1 MVIHTVRA
9 ALTARLILFMRLIT
23 VSLMTAPLLVQ
34 AEGIWQRMTTPA
46 YGLWSLGGV
55 AKDSL
60 FRDVRPTLAPAL
72 LVFGGYGDVFIEANR
87 FGYSLYR
94 DGTSFA
100 SVIGNFR
107 SHTSLSREQIN
118 ASQVLS
124 RYRLETRNN
133 ALEVGIQV
141 GRRLPLGWIGRAA
154 LLQDVSSAHGSRE
167 GELLFYRRDQSGP
180 VRLLTTVGAQYQ
192 SQRFNDYYF
201 GIDASE
207 LADPAVQ
214 QGYRPAAGFSAELE
228 MIATYDITIH
238 ANQSWGFYAGFRH
251 FYYGREVADSPLTK
265 GSLVQQYFIGL
276 GRYF

>member
-9 ALTARLILFMRLIT
+9 ALIAAVALTTA
-23 VSLMTAPLLVQ
+23 SSLVQ
-34 AEGIWQRMTTPA
+34 AEGIWQRVTAPA

-60 FRDVRPTLAPAL
+60 FRDVQPTLAPAL
-72 LVFGGYGDVFIEANR
+72 LVFGGYGDFFIEANR
-87 FGYSLYR
+87 FGYGLYR

-107 SHTSLSREQIN
+107 SHTSLSREQIS
-118 ASQVLS
+118 ASRVLS
-124 RYRLETRNN
+124 RYRLEERNN
-133 ALEVGIQV
+133 ALEVGIQA
-141 GRRLPLGWIGRAA
+141 GRHLPLGWIGRAA
-154 LLQDVSSAHGSRE
+154 VLQGVSAAHRARE
-167 GELLFYRRDQSGP
+167 AEILFYRRDQLAG
-180 VRLLTTVGAQYQ
+180 VRLLTTLGGQYQ

-228 MIATYDITIH
+228 MIATYDVTTH

-251 FYYGREVADSPLTK
+251 FHYGREVADSPLTK